1 MKLGAIVWSERSV
14 DPQLQETLRPYYI
27 KQLAKIKINP
37 GAILFLDSGTAGMTG
52 ALSVGSMQLSEDG
65 NSRAGDDLDPRSYI
79 NQFRKK
85 GYQKLVM
92 LEAPFHIRSTALLD
106 RIEGQTT
113 PYMAVEDVD
122 DDEPET
128 WQRSLIV
135 VDLASNYQK
144 DFMLFNKTLANV
156 HDHVQAM
163 PYTDV
168 APLTPSIVET
178 DSELNAQLRVLIKNN
193 TRELSIEEQKLM
205 ATFVAEADIT
215 QTVGMQESIKEMV
228 LEARESL

>member
-1 MKLGAIVWSERSV
+1 
-14 DPQLQETLRPYYI
+14 
-27 KQLAKIKINP
+27 
-37 GAILFLDSGTAGMTG
+37 
-52 ALSVGSMQLSEDG
+52 
-65 NSRAGDDLDPRSYI
+65 
-79 NQFRKK
+79 
-85 GYQKLVM
+85 M

-168 APLTPSIVET
+168 APLTPSMVET